1 MTMRGK
7 NMLAVNSL
15 VIDDYTG
22 AAYLS
27 GRAGKSSSTAE
38 ANVIV
43 DYDDSG
49 KMIGIEF
56 TSWPLQKE

>member
-7 NMLAVNSL
+7 NMLTLNSL
-15 VIDDYTG
+15 VIDNYAG

-27 GRAGKSSSTAE
+27 ISTGQSSRTAE

-43 DYDDSG
+43 DYDASG